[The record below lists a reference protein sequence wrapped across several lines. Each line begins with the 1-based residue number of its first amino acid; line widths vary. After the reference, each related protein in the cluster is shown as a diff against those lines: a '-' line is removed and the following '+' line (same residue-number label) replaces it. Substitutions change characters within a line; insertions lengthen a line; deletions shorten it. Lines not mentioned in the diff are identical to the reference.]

1 MDTIKITHYIRQHAK
16 DRLTLTS
23 IAKACGYSPYY
34 LSRRFRQVRGY
45 TIKQYV
51 EVLKIQCSIERLLD
65 RSSPVSTVTA
75 SAITAGYSSLTSF
88 SRTFKQHTGSS
99 PRDYRR
105 ESFKARSVLLG
116 LCGRTAQFEHR
127 QSVVTTPHQLTV
139 RAVYPPDYRSDIT
152 FMGLFPTAIP
162 KGEPVIG
169 VAVVGSAEY
178 TFTNIPP
185 GTYYLLAC
193 EVRFGV
199 HPLKAL
205 SQNYRAKADFP
216 ITFDAV
222 TTPEPVHLMMRLPLP
237 EDPPITMN
245 FPVLLARYLLSSR
258 KSQ

>member
-23 IAKACGYSPYY
+23 IAKACGYSPYH

-51 EVLKIQCSIERLLD
+51 EALKIQCSIERLLD

-99 PRDYRR
+99 PREYLR
-105 ESFKARSVLLG
+105 ESLNAQNLLSG
-116 LCGRTAQFEHR
+116 LRGYNAQFVHR
-127 QSVVTTPHQLTV
+127 QSTVTTPHRLTV
-139 RAVYPPDYRSDIT
+139 CAVYPPGYRSDIT

-169 VAVVGSAEY
+169 VAAVGSVEH
-178 TFTNIPP
+178 TFTNIPS

-193 EVRFGV
+193 EVRFGA

-216 ITFDAV
+216 IAFDAA
-222 TTPEPVHLMMRLPLP
+222 TTPDPVHLTMRMPLP

-245 FPVLLARYLLSSR
+245 FPALLARYLPSPR